1 MGPTYGRSVTIS
13 FQTEGFKLLG
23 LSAERQVPRCVGT
36 SYGCLKTNYRQMKF
50 KSNKQQEES
59 ANVSKVT
66 VLSLGF
72 ELTGD
77 IISKSDIRADGILVG
92 SIRTDK
98 KVVVGEKASITG
110 DIIASE
116 ISISGE
122 VVGDL
127 YITGETTVYA
137 TASVS
142 GNIVTEEVH
151 IHKGAKVDS
160 SIKTVSREAVEAASK
175 NSKVNA
181 VSREELYS
189 IMEEK
194 KSKPKV
200 EEKPQRQVEEVKETK
215 SDLSDEFTRNF
226 PRTW

>member
-1 MGPTYGRSVTIS
+1 
-13 FQTEGFKLLG
+13 
-23 LSAERQVPRCVGT
+23 
-36 SYGCLKTNYRQMKF
+36 MKF

-127 YITGETTVYA
+127 YISGETTIYSM
-137 TASVS
+137 ASVS
-142 GNIVTEEVH
+142 GNITTQE
-151 IHKGAKVDS
+151 ILIQKGAKVDS
-160 SIKTVSREAVEAASK
+160 AIKTVSKELVEAASK
-175 NSKVNA
+175 HSKVNA

-189 IMEEK
+189 IMEGRKSHMEERMSPEK
-194 KSKPKV
+194 NVEKV
-200 EEKPQRQVEEVKETK
+200 VKVTEERNEEK
-215 SDLSDEFTRNF
+215 SSLSDDFTRNF

>member
-1 MGPTYGRSVTIS
+1 
-13 FQTEGFKLLG
+13 
-23 LSAERQVPRCVGT
+23 
-36 SYGCLKTNYRQMKF
+36 MKF
-50 KSNKQQEES
+50 GSNKQES
-59 ANVSKVT
+59 KEANVGKVT

-110 DIIASE
+110 DIIAEE
-116 ISISGE
+116 ISINGE

-127 YITGETTVYA
+127 YIKGDTTVYSHA
-137 TASVS
+137 KVS
-142 GNIVTEEVH
+142 GSIITSTVH
-151 IHKGAKVDS
+151 IHKGAQINS
-160 SIKTVSREAVEAASK
+160 SIKVVTPKAVEEASK
-175 NSKVNA
+175 SSKINS

-189 IMEEK
+189 MLDDRTAEK
-194 KSKPKV
+194 KEVPVKPIA
-200 EEKPQRQVEEVKETK
+200 KPQVRTYTDTSSSGMEDNNK
-215 SDLSDEFTRNF
+215 DL

>member
-1 MGPTYGRSVTIS
+1 
-13 FQTEGFKLLG
+13 
-23 LSAERQVPRCVGT
+23 
-36 SYGCLKTNYRQMKF
+36 MKF
-50 KSNKQQEES
+50 GSNKQQNEEPH
-59 ANVSKVT
+59 AGKVT

-110 DIIASE
+110 DIIAEE

-127 YITGETTVYA
+127 YIKGETTIYA
-137 TASVS
+137 DAKVS
-142 GNIVTEEVH
+142 GNIITSSIF
-151 IHKGAKVDS
+151 IHKGAQINSGIQVVDP
-160 SIKTVSREAVEAASK
+160 KAVEEASK
-175 NSKVNA
+175 SSKINS

-189 IMEEK
+189 MLDDRTSK
-194 KSKPKV
+194 KKDVPVKPISKA
-200 EEKPQRQVEEVKETK
+200 ELRSFKESSSTE
-215 SDLSDEFTRNF
+215 SGDNNDPLDF
-226 PRTW
+226 PRSW

>member
-1 MGPTYGRSVTIS
+1 
-13 FQTEGFKLLG
+13 
-23 LSAERQVPRCVGT
+23 
-36 SYGCLKTNYRQMKF
+36 MKF
-50 KSNKQQEES
+50 GSSKQQNKE
-59 ANVSKVT
+59 ANVGKVT

-110 DIIASE
+110 DIIAEE
-116 ISISGE
+116 ISINGE

-127 YITGETTVYA
+127 YIKGDTTVYSNA
-137 TASVS
+137 KVS
-142 GNIVTEEVH
+142 GNIITSAIH
-151 IHKGAKVDS
+151 IHKGAQINSGVQVVEPKAVD
-160 SIKTVSREAVEAASK
+160 EASK
-175 NSKVNA
+175 SSKINS

-189 IMEEK
+189 MLDEKTAEK
-194 KSKPKV
+194 KEAPVKPIA
-200 EEKPQRQVEEVKETK
+200 KPQVRTYTTDTSSGMDDGNK
-215 SDLSDEFTRNF
+215 DL